1 MRPQE
6 QETSKLKPKGF
17 LGTHRKSAKNA
28 PTREKKRGPVGVRV
42 ALYQMQ
48 CLTNV
53 PARLF
58 RGHTFVLK

>member
-6 QETSKLKPKGF
+6 ASKPKPRGCPPTV
-17 LGTHRKSAKNA
+17 GTHRKRAKKA
-28 PTREKKRGPVGVRV
+28 PTREEKNRGPAVVRV

-53 PARLF
+53 PARLLRDHAF
-58 RGHTFVLK
+58 F